1 MLGLLKDHSGKVV
14 AIIQLINKKVGGV
27 GEPDEV
33 SKTILKHIFDYFQI
47 GKVERCPRNYRSSY

>member
-1 MLGLLKDHSGKVV
+1 MLRYWENIKFLLGLLKDHSGKVV

-33 SKTILKHIFDYFQI
+33 GEIFWNLF
-47 GKVERCPRNYRSSY
+47 